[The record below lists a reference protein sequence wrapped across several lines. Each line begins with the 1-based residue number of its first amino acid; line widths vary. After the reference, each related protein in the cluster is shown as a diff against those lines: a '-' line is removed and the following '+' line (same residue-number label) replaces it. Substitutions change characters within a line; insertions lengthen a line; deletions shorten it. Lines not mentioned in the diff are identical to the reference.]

1 MTDAHEALATIL
13 LMKKCRQRSAWT
25 RLHALTIMACAE
37 ANITF
42 RLMMAMLTPMFWAV
56 QSG

>member
-13 LMKKCRQRSAWT
+13 LMKRCRQRSAST

-42 RLMMAMLTPMFWAV
+42 RLMMAMLTPMF
-56 QSG
+56 